1 MTMDW
6 RKSTAVL
13 GFLSTLA
20 SAQTTRV
27 VTVAVYQCSGSTVGF
42 PSTISYATNP
52 ASSAATPYTT
62 TIAPSGTNPGSV
74 VVVTPSGYTGTLPP
88 YTTVYGSYSGVSVL
102 TEDFTYSTAFPAG
115 ASQGV
120 YYVYRPP
127 QRYVT
132 LTEYQTGGTAYTS
145 VVTRTVPPSGT
156 MPGYYI
162 IQTPSPTSN
171 PGNPPAYTAPTNSM
185 SSSMNT
191 PPTGPVSSTTSPGAP
206 PAYTD
211 PAMSSMASMMS
222 SVSSSS
228 SMMSAPAP
236 PAYTDPAMSSMAS
249 SMSSSMSSM
258 MSSMTS
264 AAPSGVGPPPSY
276 DALPPCGEPTC
287 EVGATNST
295 LCNSEYGNAF
305 NTTCGVVYTGRTPK
319 RATTDSASACA
330 RECDLTPGC
339 VAYNYMA
346 DMDVDNC
353 EILDQVTGSEPSDGS
368 VGGTRPTENPKPV
381 NSTPPSY
388 SSAGEPPQYTVPQSP
403 STTSMSPLATITP
416 SMPMSTGGSMTPGLN
431 LTTLLP
437 SYIFPGESPSRSSSE
452 SAVETVEIPSTYSE
466 PSQSGVLPPLY
477 SAPSSSMMISSMS
490 PSETIPYITSEGPI
504 FEPTPSSSSMMMSS
518 VETTATTISGI
529 LPPLYS
535 EPAVSSSSMMMS
547 SATSSGSTATTIS
560 GILPPL
566 YSEPAAV
573 SSSGNGA
580 PPAYTGPPTV
590 SSSTSTASSTSSST
604 SRGNGAP
611 PEYTGPPTSTY
622 RAPTTTT
629 TTTGAPNGP
638 PPAYTGPITTTTTR
652 PFTTTTTTA
661 PGYVEP
667 TPEFTRPEPAGTS
680 ISTTTTESC
689 ASTPSLTS
697 VTFRERIVTVFGE
710 SVNIFGSIEQLATW
724 NVDNAPALSSA
735 NYTDPDP
742 IWFYTVSLPVA
753 LSFEYKYYR
762 RYTNG
767 SIQYE
772 ADPNRVYTVP
782 GNCAGAVTV
791 NDVFRPDAEET
802 GGEEEQVD

>member
-1 MTMDW
+1 MYSTCALFDSFPLIPLTGQLRRHRRITMTMDW
-6 RKSTAVL
+6 KKSTAVL

-27 VTVAVYQCSGSTVGF
+27 VTVAVYQCSGSTVSF

-62 TIAPSGTNPGSV
+62 TIAPSGTNPASV

-171 PGNPPAYTAPTNSM
+171 PDNPPAYTAPTNSM
-185 SSSMNT
+185 SSSMSPGAPPAYT
-191 PPTGPVSSTTSPGAP
+191 PPTGPVSSPTSPGAP

-222 SVSSSS
+222 SMSSSS

-236 PAYTDPAMSSMAS
+236 PAYTDPAMSSMVS

-287 EVGATNST
+287 EAGATNST

-319 RATTDSASACA
+319 RATTDSASACS

-368 VGGTRPTENPKPV
+368 VGGTRPRENPEPV

-388 SSAGEPPQYTVPQSP
+388 SSVGAPPQYTVPQSP

-452 SAVETVEIPSTYSE
+452 FAVETVEIPPTYSE

-477 SAPSSSMMISSMS
+477 SAPSSSMMMSSMS
-490 PSETIPYITSEGPI
+490 SSETVPYITSEGFI
-504 FEPTPSSSSMMMSS
+504 
-518 VETTATTISGI
+518 
-529 LPPLYS
+529 S
-535 EPAVSSSSMMMS
+535 EPMVSSSSMMMS
-547 SATSSGSTATTIS
+547 SATSSASTATTIS

-604 SRGNGAP
+604 SRANGAP
-611 PEYTGPPTSTY
+611 PEYTGPPTSTS

-638 PPAYTGPITTTTTR
+638 PPAYTGPTTI
-652 PFTTTTTTA
+652 TTA

-667 TPEFTRPEPAGTS
+667 TPEFTRPEAAGTS

-689 ASTPSLTS
+689 ASTPSLTA

-710 SVNIFGSIEQLATW
+710 SVNIFGSIEQFGTW

-735 NYTDPDP
+735 NYTDDEP

-782 GNCAGAVTV
+782 GNCAGAVTI

-802 GGEEEQVD
+802 GGE